1 MSKYVSLFG
10 LLVLWRRSLRPH
22 WMVEKEGY
30 IFVFGLDKEGSDT
43 ELEAYYELYE
53 QLKDDYED
61 PKVGHW
67 RLSNTLMRL
76 IIESIVFFGSLVGN
90 YACGQQER

>member
-1 MSKYVSLFG
+1 
-10 LLVLWRRSLRPH
+10 
-22 WMVEKEGY
+22 MVEKEGY

-61 PKVGHW
+61 PKVSQWQLPNALVCRVPHQFVVD
-67 RLSNTLMRL
+67 
-76 IIESIVFFGSLVGN
+76 IYDFGSVFVGSVVGN